1 MKAQQIL
8 AAMPIPFMIQN
19 KNIYESTND
28 IGATTKNPNYK
39 TENMW
44 DGKGFCRHYQYPLG
58 YKT

>member
-39 TENMW
+39 TENM
-44 DGKGFCRHYQYPLG
+44 
-58 YKT
+58 